1 VKLFRVK
8 DSEAMM
14 GYALAMY
21 CYLCAV
27 DCGGYMIASQ
37 EKQCLKHVMQRH
49 TEITMVWQFGGV

>member
-1 VKLFRVK
+1 MALELAAHIHYLPYDHHKLKCYAFNFLSYLFVKLFRVK

-27 DCGGYMIASQ
+27 DW
-37 EKQCLKHVMQRH
+37 V
-49 TEITMVWQFGGV
+49 